1 MEGPINMGR
10 TGCESIWCWINH
22 VTFSHV
28 IYLEI
33 FKVSFLKSSIPGMG
47 WPIGMG
53 QKRCEPIESRMIL
66 NLDIQGY
73 TFKKL

>member
-1 MEGPINMGR
+1 
-10 TGCESIWCWINH
+10 
-22 VTFSHV
+22 
-28 IYLEI
+28 
-33 FKVSFLKSSIPGMG
+33 MG
-47 WPIGMG
+47 WPVGMG